1 MGNFPLKLRQVLRLI
16 SSLAPLQ
23 ALLYLG
29 NWIVS
34 TRDVRGG
41 AFSSGAGR
49 GGATMKI
56 RGAVRGGAGRK
67 SA

>member
-1 MGNFPLKLRQVLRLI
+1 MGNFPLKLRQVPRLI

-34 TRDVRGG
+34 T
-41 AFSSGAGR
+41 
-49 GGATMKI
+49 
-56 RGAVRGGAGRK
+56 AVKQPR
-67 SA
+67 